1 RSRSATMTAVWPR
14 GLPAA
19 STTYHLRTMLPL
31 FAIKVDM
38 VVSLLCWWYFLR
50 SRKRR
55 ETEPFVIE
63 GNLVFFPE
71 IGYNALGEHH
81 YLYHKR
87 CAVVNNIF
95 IYRGKCFQY
104 RSFSL
109 IFS

>member
-1 RSRSATMTAVWPR
+1 M
-14 GLPAA
+14 
-19 STTYHLRTMLPL
+19 
-31 FAIKVDM
+31 
-38 VVSLLCWWYFLR
+38 
-50 SRKRR
+50 
-55 ETEPFVIE
+55 
-63 GNLVFFPE
+63 FFPE

-104 RSFSL
+104 RLFSL